1 MMRRLWGTLVS
12 SCIMALMAG
21 HLPTVSVYQAVAPV
35 FVPLLCIV
43 GPVVALRVVLAD
55 CLAV

>member
-1 MMRRLWGTLVS
+1 
-12 SCIMALMAG
+12 MALVAG
-21 HLPTVSVYQAVAPV
+21 HFATVSVDQAVAPV

-43 GPVVALRVVLAD
+43 GPEVALGVVLAD

>member
-1 MMRRLWGTLVS
+1 MS

-21 HLPTVSVYQAVAPV
+21 NLATVSVYQAVAPV

-43 GPVVALRVVLAD
+43 GPEVALGVVLAD